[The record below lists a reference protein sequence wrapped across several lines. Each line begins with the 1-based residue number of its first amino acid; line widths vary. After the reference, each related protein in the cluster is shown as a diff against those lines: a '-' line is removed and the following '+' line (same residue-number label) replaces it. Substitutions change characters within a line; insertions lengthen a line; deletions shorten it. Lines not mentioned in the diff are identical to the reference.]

1 MKKKDTIFKEHL
13 VAADLTVGADKDPLG
28 PAAGR
33 PVGVL
38 ARALALAFAALLGGG
53 ATAPTA
59 AASSDTA
66 SPPLLANR
74 LLFVVRTPLKLKEM
88 DKCLCMYVPG
98 TGEAYLLRVALKR
111 R

>member
-1 MKKKDTIFKEHL
+1 M
-13 VAADLTVGADKDPLG
+13 GADEDPLG

-59 AASSDTA
+59 ADTA

-98 TGEAYLLRVALKR
+98 GGGIPSQGCSKKGG
-111 R
+111 